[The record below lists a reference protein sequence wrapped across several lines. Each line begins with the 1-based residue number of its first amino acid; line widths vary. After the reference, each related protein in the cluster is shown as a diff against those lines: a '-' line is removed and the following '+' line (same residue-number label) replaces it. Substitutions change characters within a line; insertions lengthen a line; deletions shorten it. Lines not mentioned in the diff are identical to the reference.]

1 MRFRRFFIP
10 VLGLALFFL
19 VSSCAKAPYT
29 GRDQLL
35 LLSEQAEIQM
45 GLQAFLQVKNKNAEK
60 ISRDS
65 VIIDHVRSVGRRIA
79 AATGKNYKWEFIVI
93 DDKSPNAFVLPGGK
107 VTVYTGILPITLNE
121 HGLATVLGHEVAHA
135 IARHGG
141 ERVSQNLVVQIGLT
155 AVQIGMSQSGS
166 AVSGQVMAALGAG
179 TQVGVLLPYARLHE
193 SEADRL
199 GLIFMAKA
207 GYDPRRAVDFW
218 QRMLAASRKRG
229 GNRPPE
235 FLSTHPGEERR
246 IRQIQRWLPEA
257 LRYYNPSRN

>member
-1 MRFRRFFIP
+1 MRFRRLYARAA
-10 VLGLALFFL
+10 VLALFFSL
-19 VSSCAKAPYT
+19 LSCANAPIT

-35 LLSEQAEIQM
+35 LLSEKQEIQM
-45 GLQAFLQVKNKNAEK
+45 GLQSFLQVKKKNANK
-60 ISRDS
+60 ISRDP
-65 VIIDHVRSVGRRIA
+65 VINEHVQRVGRRIA

-93 DDKSPNAFVLPGGK
+93 ENKAPNAFVLPGGK
-107 VTVYTGILPITLNE
+107 VTVYTGILPLTLNE

-141 ERVSQNLVVQIGLT
+141 ERVSQNLVVQMGLA
-155 AVQIGMSQSGS
+155 AVQVGMSGQD
-166 AVSGQVMAALGAG
+166 AYVSQGVMAALGAG
-179 TQVGVLLPYARLHE
+179 AQVGVLLPYARLHE

-229 GNRPPE
+229 KSRSPE
-235 FLSTHPGEERR
+235 WLSTHPAEENR

-257 LRYYNPSRN
+257 LRYYRPPGR

>member
-1 MRFRRFFIP
+1 MKFRRLLSS

-19 VSSCAKAPYT
+19 LSSCARVPYT

-35 LLSEQAEIQM
+35 LLSERQEIQM
-45 GLQAFLQVKNKNAEK
+45 GLQSFQQVVKQNERH
-60 ISRDS
+60 ISRDP
-65 VIIDHVRSVGRRIA
+65 VINEHVRSVGRRIA

-93 DDKSPNAFVLPGGK
+93 ENKAPNAFVLPGGK
-107 VTVYTGILPITLNE
+107 VTVFTGILPITLNE
-121 HGLATVLGHEVAHA
+121 HGLATVLGHEAAHA

-141 ERVSQNLVVQIGLT
+141 ERVSQNLIVQVGLA
-155 AVQIGMSQSGS
+155 AVQVGMSSQGS

-179 TQVGVLLPYARLHE
+179 ASVGVLLPYARLQE

-218 QRMLAASRKRG
+218 QRMIAVSRKRG
-229 GNRPPE
+229 RGRPPE

-246 IRQIQRWLPEA
+246 IRQIQGWLPEA
-257 LRYYNPSRN
+257 LKYYRPPG